1 MSNEHKTHNKFLS
14 NTNFSSTS
22 IRLPTLWIILKG
34 IGMKYDDFHT
44 RTSELAVYLWHLLLF
59 SSYWHPFLNSSF
71 FLCCS
76 LLQRAGCLVYISNFF
91 HFFSLDPIRGKLVI
105 QQFRGFKSCTCT
117 FSFNN
122 VSMGRFKD
130 WSKWRW
136 LSFERVSASLDPHT
150 KRTKKTEHWTI
161 HWQYFSIRSIIKD
174 NNSNNNLYTFQAA
187 HVIRR
192 DENEA
197 EVRSGVVYGVCMRMP
212 VYKLDY
218 SQRTNKIR

>member
-44 RTSELAVYLWHLLLF
+44 GTSELAVYLWHLLLF

-76 LLQRAGCLVYISNFF
+76 LLQRAGCLVYISNFSI
-91 HFFSLDPIRGKLVI
+91 FSLSI
-105 QQFRGFKSCTCT
+105 QFEESWSSSSFGALRVAHAHFRLIMFQWGGSKTDLNDVGYRLNGFPL
-117 FSFNN
+117 
-122 VSMGRFKD
+122 R
-130 WSKWRW
+130 
-136 LSFERVSASLDPHT
+136 LIHT
-150 KRTKKTEHWTI
+150 RNEKKTEHWTI

-197 EVRSGVVYGVCMRMP
+197 EVRSSVVYGVCMRMP
-212 VYKLDY
+212 VYQLDY